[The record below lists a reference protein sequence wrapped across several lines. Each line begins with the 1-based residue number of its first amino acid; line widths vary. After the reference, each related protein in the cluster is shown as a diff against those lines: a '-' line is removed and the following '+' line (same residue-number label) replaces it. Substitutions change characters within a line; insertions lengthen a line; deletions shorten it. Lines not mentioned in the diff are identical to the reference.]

1 VPERLPTFQDAL
13 AAAPDGKKH
22 VLLGNGFSRAWRD
35 DIFAYA
41 ALLEQAT
48 FSALSPSARGAFDAL
63 GTTDFEVV
71 MRALRAAAALAE
83 HYATT
88 DVDLAKRFLR
98 DADGLRE
105 VLVQAIANNHPSR
118 PHEVSQNEYE
128 HARAFLLNFDRIYT
142 VNYDLLLYWS
152 LMQEELLPA
161 VPCDDGFRT
170 PDDGQAEYVTWE
182 IDGRHAQNV
191 FYLHGA
197 LHLFDA
203 GHELKKYTWKNTG
216 IPLIDQI
223 RSALSNNLF
232 PLFVSEGESR
242 QKVEKIRHS
251 DFLTRGHRSLGEIGG
266 TLFVYGLSMSE
277 NDDHIVRR
285 IEKNSKLTHLC
296 VGLYGNPAS
305 KGNKAIRKRAEAIA
319 AAREQRRGRKKE
331 LRVSFYDTTSAAVWR
346 NA

>member
-1 VPERLPTFQDAL
+1 MAERLPTFQAAL
-13 AAAPDGKKH
+13 AAAPAGKKH

-35 DIFAYA
+35 DIFSYD

-48 FSALSPSARGAFDAL
+48 FDALSPSARGAFDAL

-71 MRALRAAAALAE
+71 MRALRAAGALAE

-88 DVDLAKRFLR
+88 DRDLAERFLL

-118 PHEVSQNEYE
+118 PHEVSQSEYE
-128 HARAFLLNFDRIYT
+128 HVRAFLRHFDKTYT
-142 VNYDLLLYWS
+142 VNYDLLLYWAM
-152 LMQEELLPA
+152 MQELLPA
-161 VPCDDGFRT
+161 VRCDDGFRT
-170 PDDGQAEYVTWE
+170 PDDGPTEYVTWD
-182 IDGRHAQNV
+182 IYGRHDQSV
-191 FYLHGA
+191 YYLHGA

-216 IPLIDQI
+216 IPLIKQI
-223 RSALSNNLF
+223 RAALSNNLF

-251 DFLTRGHRSLGEIGG
+251 DFLTRGHRSLGEISGA
-266 TLFVYGLSMSE
+266 LFVYGLSMSE

-285 IEKNSKLTHLC
+285 IEKNSKLTNLF
-296 VGLYGNPAS
+296 VGLYGDPAS
-305 KGNKAIRKRAEAIA
+305 ESSKAIRKRAEAIA
-319 AAREQRRGRKKE
+319 AARDQRRGKKKE
-331 LRVSFYDTTSAAVWR
+331 LLVSFYDAESAAVWR
-346 NA
+346 DA